1 MTKSATNGATI
12 DQIMVIATASGVDL
26 TTTLS
31 AGVGENETATI
42 SGLTIGT
49 NYVISVKVHNAAGWS
64 AATAYGATVRPVS
77 APFAVTE
84 LRSIQNGPNQLT
96 VNFTPPASLSGG
108 NFTSYQY
115 FITPRGASF
124 SGTPTSTSTAG
135 SGGVNAPAD
144 PGYTF
149 TGLTALTAYDV
160 KVVVVT
166 AGNGGSLD
174 ASTALLNQVPAASP
188 SAPTITTSQIDSQTV
203 RIDWRMTNSNG
214 SAITSYTPTV
224 TVGGVARTCT
234 NVFDSAGSYCSIT
247 GLAGG
252 QVVAAN
258 VTATNAIGTSSAG
271 SAASLVVIGVV
282 GAPTSL
288 VATPGDGI
296 LSIAF
301 NLETHGDSVSYY
313 AYSLDG
319 TNFVGLSGTSSPVV
333 IRGLTNGTSYTVYLK
348 AAGSLYGMGSSS
360 VAVTATPVAPE
371 VPTTTTVTT
380 TTTTTTTT
388 VASSTATP
396 ATVATKVKAA
406 EASRGDLPAT
416 GTNNSQLVLMA
427 LLFVVAGSV
436 LLVRRRVR

>member
-1 MTKSATNGATI
+1 
-12 DQIMVIATASGVDL
+12 
-26 TTTLS
+26 
-31 AGVGENETATI
+31 
-42 SGLTIGT
+42 
-49 NYVISVKVHNAAGWS
+49 
-64 AATAYGATVRPVS
+64 
-77 APFAVTE
+77 
-84 LRSIQNGPNQLT
+84 
-96 VNFTPPASLSGG
+96 
-108 NFTSYQY
+108 
-115 FITPRGASF
+115 
-124 SGTPTSTSTAG
+124 
-135 SGGVNAPAD
+135 
-144 PGYTF
+144 
-149 TGLTALTAYDV
+149 
-160 KVVVVT
+160 
-166 AGNGGSLD
+166 
-174 ASTALLNQVPAASP
+174 
-188 SAPTITTSQIDSQTV
+188 
-203 RIDWRMTNSNG
+203 
-214 SAITSYTPTV
+214 
-224 TVGGVARTCT
+224 
-234 NVFDSAGSYCSIT
+234 
-247 GLAGG
+247 
-252 QVVAAN
+252 
-258 VTATNAIGTSSAG
+258 
-271 SAASLVVIGVV
+271 VV

-288 VATPGDGI
+288 VATPGDGQ

-348 AAGSLYGMGSSS
+348 ASGSLYGMGSSS

-406 EASRGDLPAT
+406 EASRDDLPAT